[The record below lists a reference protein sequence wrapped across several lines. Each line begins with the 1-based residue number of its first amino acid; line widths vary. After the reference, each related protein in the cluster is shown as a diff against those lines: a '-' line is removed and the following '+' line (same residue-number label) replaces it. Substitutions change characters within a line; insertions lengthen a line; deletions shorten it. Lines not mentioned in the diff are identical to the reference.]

1 MAKLQYGNMM
11 LEELPLTIRL
21 CSTQVILRRVS
32 DGLIQAIGTS
42 GTVCKDVDNI
52 LRIGY
57 DTSSA
62 PKGHAQ
68 RSYNSLYDETTGT
81 WGTINNGNYHYQSD
95 ANLSNIIWTNNGIFD
110 DTYVESLTRLRGP
123 NSVHARKYDL
133 QAITYNSVSTY
144 NFTVNSLDADG
155 IHILVTRSAIT
166 YVTPT
171 GCSYELLYSTS
182 FSDSSTDYVY
192 IYRVRRSG
200 ESGGSIQYTTSSYG
214 RFRIFMLAGSVI
226 DKIDF
231 TRPTVF
237 DSGNYAYV
245 NNFQKP
251 TPACFRLETCISHG
265 TSDYSS
271 TSTKYLQYNVLQGL
285 DPALRLTSTGQ
296 AGAARC
302 MIELDDDPSTLGNRW
317 DKNPGTGSG
326 EYPTHFIQ
334 FPFAAVTLSGDA
346 EYTHNL
352 AAADKVVSNSIS
364 WTAETPTGSSAKVSV
379 KLGDGEYVEVQSGG
393 AIPGITVGQSMP
405 ASTLKIKVELTRED
419 YSVVPSVSNLRVDV
433 HGIKNSSAS
442 SVVIPRMA
450 MLALWN
456 RARCGELTSDW
467 VPEQIYYLATRE
479 KDKDTGVLK
488 LHAYDAMMRG
498 EQTYADFTGFTTWPQ
513 KDSDVVAEIMDL
525 LGLTWDSRNVQFADY
540 MVEYPN
546 DLTMR
551 EVLGYIAASYCSN
564 LTMAMELVDGVWL
577 NTIRMV
583 PLPGNSDTVEVGSSY
598 NELDADTPLDEYS
611 KVIVWYDDTDAFE
624 AGDNTGRR
632 LEVDQL
638 YAKQAMADDMLA
650 RVAGFAYQPFT
661 ATGAIV
667 HPLAELGDRI
677 TLDEVTSIICTMKRE
692 YDLCGFA
699 DVSAPVDDE
708 VDYEYKF
715 VSPSDRKLAR
725 KVSLGQEYYGTKITR
740 ERGLVIEKI
749 DGDDQ
754 VIGEAVFNSDVLAMR
769 AMIDGQMKD
778 CIYFDTANG
787 TYKISGDVEV
797 EGAIESEAIITDA
810 IYAEQGDIAQ
820 LTVDV
825 LNTSRRI
832 AKYLTEDTTDDN
844 HFEAYGNTMAFVT
857 STVKFDSANGGED
870 PLTEQL
876 VNRYGDLVFWKED
889 ISEAD
894 IVDGY
899 PYIDGHRVYTT
910 TDNTGYPVTVYQ
922 YDNLIKRKIEFQ
934 YDEAQGN
941 YIPIDTFGAGDEHGN
956 SVGTIRKDID
966 GFSMVYI
973 SRTGE
978 AKGVHI
984 GDYVD
989 ADMRRLSSCQ
999 IRDGVIL
1006 YQLEGDP
1013 TQYQISYTDNGN
1025 SATFTWPDGHTC
1037 EVSFG

>member
-1 MAKLQYGNMM
+1 MAKLQYGNLM

-21 CSTQVILRRVS
+21 CSTQMILRHITK
-32 DGLIQAIGTS
+32 GTLIACGTS
-42 GTVCKDVDNI
+42 GTVYKDNNNQLRAGQSNDNYGY
-52 LRIGY
+52 LR
-57 DTSSA
+57 DRKQA
-62 PKGHAQ
+62 
-68 RSYNSLYDETTGT
+68 SYYALYDEATET
-81 WGTINNGNYHYQSD
+81 WGPLDSGNKYYESD
-95 ANLSNIIWTNNGIFD
+95 ADLSNIVWTNNGIYND
-110 DTYVESLTRLRGP
+110 SYVTQLTRLKSPHAVSARG
-123 NSVHARKYDL
+123 YDL
-133 QAITYNSVSTY
+133 RAVTYNYSSTSA
-144 NFTVNSLDADG
+144 FTVTAVAADG
-155 IHILVTRSAIT
+155 IHILVTRTALSS
-166 YVTPT
+166 VTPT
-171 GCSYELLYSTS
+171 GCSYERVYSTTHAAGGV
-182 FSDSSTDYVY
+182 TDYVY
-192 IYRVRRSG
+192 IYRVTTG
-200 ESGGSIQYTTSSYG
+200 EGSGGSIKYTTSGSG
-214 RFRIFMLAGSVI
+214 RFRLFVLTGSAVNN
-226 DKIDF
+226 IDF
-231 TRPTVF
+231 TSPAVSS
-237 DSGNYAYV
+237 SGDYAYV
-245 NNFQKP
+245 TNFQKP
-251 TPACFRLETCISHG
+251 TPACFRLEICPSHG
-265 TSDYSS
+265 SADYSS
-271 TSTKYLQYNVLQGL
+271 DSTKYLQYNVLQGL
-285 DPALRLTSTGQ
+285 DPALRLTCTGQ
-296 AGAARC
+296 AGTARC
-302 MIELDDDPSTLGNRW
+302 MIELDDDPTTLGNRW
-317 DKNPGTGSG
+317 DKNPNTASTA
-326 EYPTHFIQ
+326 YPTLFIQ
-334 FPFAAVTLSGDA
+334 FPFTTAALSGDA

-393 AIPGITVGQSMP
+393 AIPGINIGQSMP

-419 YSVVPSVSNLRVDV
+419 ASVVPSISNLRVDV
-433 HGIKNSSAS
+433 HGITSSSAS

-456 RARCGELTSDW
+456 RARCGELTSEW

-525 LGLTWDSRNVQFADY
+525 LGLTWDSRNVQLTDY

-564 LTMAMELVDGVWL
+564 LTMAMELVEGVWL

-583 PLPGNSDTVEVGSSY
+583 PLSGNDDTVDVGSSY
-598 NELDADTPLDEYS
+598 TELNADAPLDEYS
-611 KVIVWYDDTDAFE
+611 KVTVWYDDTDAFE

-667 HPLAELGDRI
+667 HPLAELGDHI
-677 TLDEVTSIICTMKRE
+677 TMDEVTSIICTMKRE

-715 VSPSDRKLAR
+715 VSPADRKLAR
-725 KVSLGQEYYGTKITR
+725 KVSLGQDYYGTKITR

-778 CIYFDTANG
+778 CIYFDTTKG

-797 EGAIESEAIITDA
+797 EGAIESEAVITDA

-832 AKYLTEDTTDDN
+832 AKYLMEDQTDDN
-844 HFEAYGNTMAFVT
+844 HFEASGNTIAFIASIVVYDDIT
-857 STVKFDSANGGED
+857 EE

-876 VNRYGDLVFWKED
+876 VNRYGDPVFWKED

-894 IVDGY
+894 IIDGY
-899 PYIDGHRVYTT
+899 PYIEGHRVYTT

-922 YDNLIKRKIEFQ
+922 YTNQVKRKIAFE
-934 YDEAQGN
+934 YDPNQRA
-941 YIPIDTFGAGDEHGN
+941 YIPTDTFGAGNNEGRNVGRIYKDTKGLVLEYLSGSGKVSQV
-956 SVGTIRKDID
+956 SV
-966 GFSMVYI
+966 
-973 SRTGE
+973 
-978 AKGVHI
+978 

-989 ADMRRLSSCQ
+989 ATHRRLSYCN
-999 IRDGVIL
+999 IGNGVVT
-1006 YQLEGDP
+1006 YQMEGDA
-1013 TQYQISYTDNGN
+1013 TQYNISYVVSGN
-1025 SATFTWPDGHTC
+1025 RVTYTWPDGHTC
-1037 EVSFG
+1037 EVSL